1 MKRMSSLDPRST
13 VDSFQSFV
21 DWDELSGL
29 DRIVSIRQAGPNL
42 MLLET
47 RDNREVRV
55 TAWFDR
61 RTGKYVAE
69 FERRCTVASGGQQLR
84 VWAQTPVYARC
95 VADDLVGCLEAAV
108 LEVDRLPVY

>member
-1 MKRMSSLDPRST
+1 MSSLDPRSA
-13 VDSFQSFV
+13 VGSHESFV

-29 DRIVSIRQAGPNL
+29 DRIVSIQQAGTNVI
-42 MLLET
+42 LLET

-61 RTGKYVAE
+61 RTGKYVAD
-69 FERRCTVASGGQQLR
+69 FERRCTVSGGGQQLR
-84 VWAQTPVYARC
+84 VWAQTPAYARC
-95 VADDLVGCLEAAV
+95 ISDDLTGCLEAAV

>member
-1 MKRMSSLDPRST
+1 MSSLDPRSSVGT
-13 VDSFQSFV
+13 RESLV

-29 DRIVSIRQAGPNL
+29 DRVVSIYQAGTNVV
-42 MLLET
+42 LLET
-47 RDNREVRV
+47 RDGREVRI

-61 RTGKYVAE
+61 HLGRYVSDY
-69 FERRCTVASGGQQLR
+69 ERRSTISSGGQQLR
-84 VWAQTPVYARC
+84 VWAQTPAYARC